1 MLKSEKSEWS
11 TCNILRDGV
20 KLKKFHKFKDMSEA
34 ISSATATIES
44 QISDPLKKMLAKLVS
59 KDTQD
64 ELAVADAKLG
74 SMIKETFNIQCV
86 SNSSINELMRC
97 IRSQL
102 DGLVGDKELT
112 AMSLGLAHSLSRY
125 KVKFSPDKVDTMIVQ
140 AISTLDDI
148 DKEINNFHMRAREWY
163 SWHFP
168 ELMKVVTDHET
179 FIRTVMKLGNK
190 ENAATCDLSDILPE
204 EVETDVKEAA
214 EISMGTEIS
223 STDITLILYFCKQI
237 VQLVDFR
244 TNLYEY
250 LKQRMVTIAPNLTVL
265 VGELVGAR
273 LISHAGSLVNLA
285 KQASSTVQILGAE
298 KALFRALKS
307 DHATPKYGLI
317 YHASLVGQTTPKNK
331 GKLSRMLAAKCALS
345 ARVDALGDEHTT
357 EKEMGLKQRVKL
369 EMRIRQLEN
378 KTVHRLS
385 GRGKEATTP
394 SRYEN
399 VSEVRTYNSAA
410 DSTLPSVEK
419 KKRKRAEE
427 ANSEESPRPKK
438 VKKEPVADEETSSS
452 GESEKKKKKKKKKH
466 QQEEDEESP
475 SSKRVKREVDMDG
488 DTSGNAEA
496 LDTSGGEKKKKKKKK
511 KSKDHEEDS

>member
-1 MLKSEKSEWS
+1 LVCSVVAVLLHYWYTAVFVWMLVEG
-11 TCNILRDGV
+11 LH
-20 KLKKFHKFKDMSEA
+20 LY
-34 ISSATATIES
+34 
-44 QISDPLKKMLAKLVS
+44 S
-59 KDTQD
+59 KIVRVFGT
-64 ELAVADAKLG
+64 E
-74 SMIKETFNIQCV
+74 
-86 SNSSINELMRC
+86 
-97 IRSQL
+97 RSRMTYYVCF
-102 DGLVGDKELT
+102 G
-112 AMSLGLAHSLSRY
+112 
-125 KVKFSPDKVDTMIVQ
+125 
-140 AISTLDDI
+140 
-148 DKEINNFHMRAREWY
+148 W
-163 SWHFP
+163 
-168 ELMKVVTDHET
+168 
-179 FIRTVMKLGNK
+179 
-190 ENAATCDLSDILPE
+190 

-452 GESEKKKKKKKKKH
+452 GESEKKKKKKKKH
-466 QQEEDEESP
+466 RQEEDEESP

>member
-1 MLKSEKSEWS
+1 
-11 TCNILRDGV
+11 
-20 KLKKFHKFKDMSEA
+20 MSEA

-385 GRGKEATTP
+385 GRGKEANTP

-452 GESEKKKKKKKKKH
+452 GESEKKKKKKKKKKKH
-466 QQEEDEESP
+466 RQEEDEESP